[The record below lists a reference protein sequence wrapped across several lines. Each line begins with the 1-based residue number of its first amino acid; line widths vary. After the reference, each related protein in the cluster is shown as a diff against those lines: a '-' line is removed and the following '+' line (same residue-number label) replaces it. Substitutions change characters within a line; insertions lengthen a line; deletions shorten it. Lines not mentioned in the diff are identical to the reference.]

1 MDIEI
6 IVDTVIVD
14 PVSKMPVIIVKEK
27 AGNRI
32 LPIWI
37 GFAEA
42 NGIVLS
48 LENIKAPRPQTYDLF
63 VNILK
68 TINYSITKIVITSL
82 RDNTY
87 FAEIV
92 LRNNETDKEI
102 KIDSRPSDAIALA
115 LRFNAI
121 MFAES
126 SLLKEMNDYAID
138 SSADNLKNWLEQLT
152 PEQLGKY
159 KM

>member
-1 MDIEI
+1 MDIEV
-6 IVDTVIVD
+6 IVDSIIVD
-14 PVSKMPVIIVKEK
+14 PVSKMPVVIVREK
-27 AGNRI
+27 AGKRV

-42 NGIVLS
+42 NGIVLA
-48 LENIKAPRPQTYDLF
+48 LEGINVPRPQTYDLF

-68 TINYSITKIVITSL
+68 NLKYDITKIIITAL
-82 RDNTY
+82 KDNTY
-87 FAEIV
+87 FAKIIIRNIENDNEIEV
-92 LRNNETDKEI
+92 
-102 KIDSRPSDAIALA
+102 DSRPSDALALA

-121 MFAES
+121 IFADN
-126 SLLKEMNDYAID
+126 SLLREMKD
-138 SSADNLKNWLEQLT
+138 SMIENMDDLKHWLEELN